1 MVNYLN
7 KESLEKLKKEL
18 DYLKSV
24 ERKKVAKQLEHAIG
38 FGDLS
43 ENAAYHDAR
52 EAKEFLERK
61 ISELTQKIE
70 EAVIIK
76 APQNTNNVQIGSI
89 VFLKSGKD
97 KLCFEIVDSEEVDT
111 LQGKISY
118 DSPLGKTLLNKSKG
132 SIVQVNTPV
141 GKVEYKIIKI
151 K

>member
-18 DYLKSV
+18 DYLKDT
-24 ERKKVAKQLEHAIG
+24 ERKNVAKQLEHAIG

-52 EAKEFLERK
+52 EAKEFLEKK

-70 EAVIIK
+70 QAIIIK
-76 APQNTNNVQIGSI
+76 VSKNTNNVQIGSI
-89 VFLKSGKD
+89 VFLESGKD

-111 LQGKISY
+111 LQDKISY

-132 SIVQVNTPV
+132 SIVHVSTPA

>member
-1 MVNYLN
+1 MSNYLN

-18 DYLKSV
+18 DYLKKV
-24 ERKKVAKQLEHAIG
+24 ERKNVAKQLEHAIG

-61 ISELTQKIE
+61 ILELSQKIE
-70 EAVIIK
+70 QAIVIKTSKDANRI
-76 APQNTNNVQIGSI
+76 QIGST
-89 VFLKSGKD
+89 VFVKSGED
-97 KLCFEIVDSEEVDT
+97 ELCFEIVDSEEVDI
-111 LQGKISY
+111 LKGKISY
-118 DSPLGKTLLNKSKG
+118 DSPMGKTLLNKSKG
-132 SIVQVNTPV
+132 ETVKVETPS

>member
-1 MVNYLN
+1 MVSYLN

-18 DYLKSV
+18 DYLKNTG
-24 ERKKVAKQLEHAIG
+24 RKKVAKQLEHAIG

-70 EAVIIK
+70 DAVIIK
-76 APQNTNNVQIGSI
+76 ASKNPNNIQIGST
-89 VFLKSGKD
+89 VYVKSGKD
-97 KLCFEIVDSEEVDT
+97 KLTLKIVDSEEVNS

-118 DSPLGKTLLNKSKG
+118 DSPLGKTLLNKTKG
-132 SIVQVNTPV
+132 TIVQVDTPK

-151 K
+151 Q

>member
-18 DYLKSV
+18 DYLKNT

-70 EAVIIK
+70 QAVIVK
-76 APQNTNNVQIGSI
+76 TPKGANNVQIGST
-89 VFLKSGKD
+89 VFVESGKN
-97 KLCFEIVDSEEVDT
+97 KLSFKIVDSEEVDT
-111 LQGKISY
+111 LHGKISY
-118 DSPLGKTLLNKSKG
+118 DSPLGKTLLNKRKG
-132 SIVQVNTPV
+132 SVIQVDTPT

>member
-7 KESLEKLKKEL
+7 KKSLEKLKKEL
-18 DYLKSV
+18 DYLKNT
-24 ERKKVAKQLEHAIG
+24 ERKNVAKQLEHAIG

-52 EAKEFLERK
+52 EAKESLEIK
-61 ISELTQKIE
+61 ISGLSQKIE
-70 EAVIIK
+70 QAVIIK
-76 APQNTNNVQIGSI
+76 VPKNTNRVQIGST
-89 VFLKSGKD
+89 VFVKSGKD

-111 LQGKISY
+111 LKGKISY

-132 SIVQVNTPV
+132 EIVKVNTPS
-141 GKVEYKIIKI
+141 GNIEYKIIKI

>member
-1 MVNYLN
+1 MVSYLN

-18 DYLKSV
+18 DYLKSGG
-24 ERKKVAKQLEHAIG
+24 RKKVAKQLEHAIG

-89 VFLKSGKD
+89 VSLESGKD

-111 LQGKISY
+111 LQDKISY

-132 SIVQVNTPV
+132 SIVHVNTPV

>member
-1 MVNYLN
+1 MVSYLN

-18 DYLKSV
+18 DYLKKT

-70 EAVIIK
+70 QAVIVK
-76 APQNTNNVQIGSI
+76 ASKNTNNVQIGST
-89 VFLKSGKD
+89 VFVKSGKD
-97 KLCFEIVDSEEVDT
+97 KLCFKIVDSEEIDP

-118 DSPLGKTLLNKSKG
+118 DSPLGKTLLNKRKG
-132 SIVQVNTPV
+132 TTVQVDTPK
-141 GKVEYKIIKI
+141 GKVEYKIIKV

>member
-1 MVNYLN
+1 MVSYLN

-18 DYLKSV
+18 DYLKTGG
-24 ERKKVAKQLEHAIG
+24 RKKVAKELEHAIG

-52 EAKEFLERK
+52 EAKESLERK

-76 APQNTNNVQIGSI
+76 TSQNTNNVQIGSI
-89 VFLKSGKD
+89 VSLESGKD

-111 LQGKISY
+111 LQNKISY
-118 DSPLGKTLLNKSKG
+118 DSPLGKTLLNKSNG
-132 SIVQVNTPV
+132 SVVQVNTPV
-141 GKVEYKIIKI
+141 GNVEYKIIEI

>member
-1 MVNYLN
+1 MVSYLN

-18 DYLKSV
+18 DYLKSGG
-24 ERKKVAKQLEHAIG
+24 RKKVAKELEHAIG

-52 EAKEFLERK
+52 EAKESLERK

-70 EAVIIK
+70 DAVIIK

-89 VFLKSGKD
+89 VFLESGKD

-111 LQGKISY
+111 LQDKISY
-118 DSPLGKTLLNKSKG
+118 DSPLGKTLLNKSNG
-132 SIVQVNTPV
+132 SVVQVNTPA

>member
-18 DYLKSV
+18 DYLKDT
-24 ERKKVAKQLEHAIG
+24 ERKKVAKQLEYAIG

-52 EAKEFLERK
+52 EAKESLERK

-70 EAVIIK
+70 QAVIIK
-76 APQNTNNVQIGSI
+76 TSKNTNNVQIGST
-89 VFLKSGKD
+89 VFLESGKN
-97 KLCFEIVDSEEVDT
+97 KISFEIVDSEGVDT
-111 LQGKISY
+111 LHGKISY
-118 DSPLGKTLLNKSKG
+118 DSPLGKTLLKKTKG
-132 SIVQVNTPV
+132 TVVQVNTPA

>member
-1 MVNYLN
+1 MVSYLN

-18 DYLKSV
+18 DYLKSGG
-24 ERKKVAKQLEHAIG
+24 RKKVAKELEHAIG

-52 EAKEFLERK
+52 EEKESLERK

-89 VFLKSGKD
+89 VSLESGKD

-111 LQGKISY
+111 LQDKISY

-132 SIVQVNTPV
+132 SIVHVNTPV

>member
-1 MVNYLN
+1 MVSYLN
-7 KESLEKLKKEL
+7 KESLKKLKKEL
-18 DYLKSV
+18 NYLKNV

-61 ISELTQKIE
+61 ISELNQKIE

-76 APQNTNNVQIGSI
+76 TSKNINKVQIGSI
-89 VFLKSGKD
+89 VFVESEKNELSFK
-97 KLCFEIVDSEEVDT
+97 IVDSEEVDIS
-111 LQGKISY
+111 QGKISY

-132 SIVQVNTPV
+132 SMVQVNTPT